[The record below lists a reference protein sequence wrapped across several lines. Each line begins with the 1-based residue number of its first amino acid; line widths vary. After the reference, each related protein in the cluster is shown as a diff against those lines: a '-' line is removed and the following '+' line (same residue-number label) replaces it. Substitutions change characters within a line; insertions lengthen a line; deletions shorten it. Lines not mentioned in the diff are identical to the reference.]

1 VNPRRRGLVWKGFTL
16 IELMIVVTIVGL
28 LARIAIP
35 RVYQFR
41 LRARATKIVGDLE
54 VVRTAAFHVVADSG
68 YYPGEEAPGTRPPS
82 MQSYLPPGLSFT
94 PGVGVAYVWRVQGIP
109 AGDPNQATEGAT
121 MGMGVQVDDDEL
133 RVEVQRQLAAQVT
146 MTSGTTVYWLIWGPT
161 IRP

>member
-1 VNPRRRGLVWKGFTL
+1 MNPRRRGLVWKGFTL

-94 PGVGVAYVWRVQGIP
+94 PEIGRAHV
-109 AGDPNQATEGAT
+109 
-121 MGMGVQVDDDEL
+121 
-133 RVEVQRQLAAQVT
+133 
-146 MTSGTTVYWLIWGPT
+146 
-161 IRP
+161 